1 MLLGIEIER
10 QYDYAGEF
18 KVKFVPPMGVTG
30 ITAVEVTVP
39 AGKDE
44 AKLVFTATAD
54 AKPGAIA
61 GVVIVTATYDKKYP
75 IAHET
80 KVNFT
85 IAPADKK
92 K

>member
-1 MLLGIEIER
+1 MT
-10 QYDYAGEF
+10 
-18 KVKFVPPMGVTG
+18 FVPAAKDATG
-30 ITAVEVTVP
+30 ITVAEVIVP

-44 AKLVFTATAD
+44 AKLVFKAAAD

-61 GVVIVTATYDKKYP
+61 GTIQLSATYDKKYP
-75 IAHET
+75 INHET